1 MNCVQMILMRLRPV
15 RRPAYIRPV
24 ASLCC
29 GGRKVHRRHHLGLMT
44 EAFLGF
50 MQLISVTPHSSRK
63 RNIVGPSES
72 AGQKFKFSLS
82 SDAAFAA

>member
-1 MNCVQMILMRLRPV
+1 MILIRLRPV

-29 GGRKVHRRHHLGLMT
+29 GGRKVHCRHHLGLMT

-72 AGQKFKFSLS
+72 AGQNLKFKFSLS

>member
-1 MNCVQMILMRLRPV
+1 MNCAQMILMRLRPV

-50 MQLISVTPHSSRK
+50 MQLISVTPPIHPGKEISWVQLEVSPP
-63 RNIVGPSES
+63 GET
-72 AGQKFKFSLS
+72 
-82 SDAAFAA
+82 